1 MKNILRA
8 LIQSPMILGSFIQ
21 YDCQTSNLVF
31 YEKMKIVDH
40 STTVAEFKVL
50 FLSLKYML
58 GAVYYSLNKNSVYNI
73 KRVIAYNSRLAGQSY
88 SLH

>member
-1 MKNILRA
+1 
-8 LIQSPMILGSFIQ
+8 MILGSFIQ

-40 STTVAEFKVL
+40 STIVAEFKVS

-58 GAVYYSLNKNSVYNI
+58 GAGLYIILWTNTVCKIKSVSAYIISYNLG
-73 KRVIAYNSRLAGQSY
+73 NSRLAGQSY